1 MAALRTIESCLTR
14 AAIALQ
20 NISDSP
26 RLDAE
31 VLLSNL
37 LQRNRAYLYAYSDS
51 LVDEAVELKFF
62 QQVARRKSG
71 EPVAHIT
78 GSREFWS
85 LPLSVNNSTL
95 IPRPDTE
102 LLVETA
108 LAICQ
113 KDQARVL
120 DLGTGTGAIALALAK
135 EQPAWRIDAVDKQA
149 NAVQLARQN
158 AAMLALNHVQ
168 IYESDWF
175 AAVPADPCF
184 DLIVSNPPYIAKDD
198 PHLLEGDVRFEPQ
211 SALIAA
217 DDGYADL
224 FFLVR
229 EAKKFLCVQGILL
242 LEHGFAQGESL
253 RAYLR
258 QCGYSGVKT
267 VRDYGANERVTWAVW
282 SGEVVYG

>member
-1 MAALRTIESCLTR
+1 MAALRTIESCLTQ

-31 VLLSNL
+31 VLLSNVL
-37 LQRNRAYLYAYSDS
+37 HRNRTYLYAYSDS
-51 LVDEAVELKFF
+51 LVDEAVELEFF

-113 KDQARVL
+113 QDQARVL
-120 DLGTGTGAIALALAK
+120 QLGTGTGA
-135 EQPAWRIDAVDKQA
+135 
-149 NAVQLARQN
+149 NAVPTD
-158 AAMLALNHVQ
+158 
-168 IYESDWF
+168 S
-175 AAVPADPCF
+175 CF

-198 PHLLEGDVRFEPQ
+198 PHLLEGDVRFEPR

-224 FFLVR
+224 FFFAR
-229 EAKKFLCVQGILL
+229 EAI
-242 LEHGFAQGESL
+242 
-253 RAYLR
+253 
-258 QCGYSGVKT
+258 
-267 VRDYGANERVTWAVW
+267 
-282 SGEVVYG
+282 